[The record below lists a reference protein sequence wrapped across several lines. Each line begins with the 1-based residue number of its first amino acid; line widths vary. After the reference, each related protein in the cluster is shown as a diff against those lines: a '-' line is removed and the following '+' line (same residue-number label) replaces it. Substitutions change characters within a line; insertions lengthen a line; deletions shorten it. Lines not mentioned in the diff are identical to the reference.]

1 MKANKLFRK
10 LALSGV
16 ALGAAAVTLTATTFA
31 WYTSNTEADVA
42 AVTAQTEAKSSA
54 SLFIATA
61 DTYDE
66 VNTDVETITGYKQAT
81 HWKDYLATATPVVT
95 GAKTAPASAPTAYV
109 LKPVYSNYDSVN
121 IAEATTNPA
130 VAAVAGR
137 SYNRISGA
145 TGTNKDT
152 ATFAEES
159 ANDFMEF
166 VFRVR
171 TSAAISSAKKLYFSE
186 FNLSSAATESGVAIT
201 QIPLAVGD
209 SVGIPQKTAYGADL
223 LKALKL
229 DITSADVTLGENSA
243 IPVAGVTTRKA
254 GTSAEANAVATY
266 GFESMGGAD
275 TNIKENGAAAL
286 AYYNTVMGTSLSV
299 PATDYNAGTETTKIV
314 LEGKTAEEIASQK
327 TGKSPVE
334 VGTIPAT
341 ATGMD
346 FSVLEI
352 RFVLYLDGWD
362 NYCYDI
368 MQGQTVNFSFQ
379 LTTEESKAILYK
391 PTTQQP

>member
-1 MKANKLFRK
+1 
-10 LALSGV
+10 
-16 ALGAAAVTLTATTFA
+16 
-31 WYTSNTEADVA
+31 
-42 AVTAQTEAKSSA
+42 
-54 SLFIATA
+54 
-61 DTYDE
+61 
-66 VNTDVETITGYKQAT
+66 
-81 HWKDYLATATPVVT
+81 
-95 GAKTAPASAPTAYV
+95 
-109 LKPVYSNYDSVN
+109 
-121 IAEATTNPA
+121 
-130 VAAVAGR
+130 
-137 SYNRISGA
+137 
-145 TGTNKDT
+145 
-152 ATFAEES
+152 
-159 ANDFMEF
+159 
-166 VFRVR
+166 
-171 TSAAISSAKKLYFSE
+171 
-186 FNLSSAATESGVAIT
+186 
-201 QIPLAVGD
+201 
-209 SVGIPQKTAYGADL
+209 
-223 LKALKL
+223 
-229 DITSADVTLGENSA
+229 
-243 IPVAGVTTRKA
+243 
-254 GTSAEANAVATY
+254 
-266 GFESMGGAD
+266 MGGAD